1 MDTLDR
7 RPAAGAASGMC
18 SVSFTVNA
26 GTASQT
32 YSWQHGSMLGAL
44 EQGLSLM
51 TAGLTDVRIV
61 DSEGRSHSPAA
72 LYQRLFGAQPTDDAA
87 QPRARAA

>member
-1 MDTLDR
+1 M
-7 RPAAGAASGMC
+7 
-18 SVSFTVNA
+18 SFTVSA
-26 GTASQT
+26 GTDSRVC
-32 YSWQHGSMLGAL
+32 SWQHGSMMSAL

-51 TAGLTDVRIV
+51 TAGMSDVRIV

-72 LYQRLFGAQPTDDAA
+72 LYQRMFGQRPAEEAA